1 MNYNKTDDFILMV
14 LDSIVNFCV
23 ESDLSEQEKVMVIA
37 EINNKIA
44 RFIQRLSKLNN
55 IEADC
60 FDYEGNQLTADD
72 MLLTDLDMQDEAYM
86 KKYFADKKKSFH

>member
-23 ESDLSEQEKVMVIA
+23 ESDLSEQEKVMVI
-37 EINNKIA
+37 KIA